1 MAKLIV
7 NPTSA
12 SRREIALQSSPISI
26 GRDPSNDLVLP
37 DSMVSRRHAVIEQRG
52 TQYFVRDC
60 NSSNGSLLNGDR
72 ITESA
77 LKDGDLMAIGAT
89 RLLFRDAATG
99 DVGEASHPPAP
110 APEPASGTVCPQC
123 KAPTR
128 GGGQFC
134 HACGASL
141 LPQVSPKMLC
151 PSCGTVVTLPA
162 RFCGVCGSELPRP
175 AGPLE
180 STTAQPVLKDDAP
193 ASDVLGEMSLASASV
208 STAKDLHL
216 QTPPP
221 LASPAV
227 APPPP
232 PIPPAVRT
240 VLPPAPPARSP
251 AALRPETP
259 APARAPVR
267 PQPRPPGAGVRLLAA
282 CLDSAVVMLGQGAL
296 LAPVLY
302 YWWAM
307 WDASRPAPLLSI
319 ALSLIV
325 GVLAVLLGILY
336 YVYFWGVQGAT
347 PGKQAFGLAVAD
359 AQGVV
364 PIGIGRAFLRVL
376 GYALSG
382 AILGIGFLLVPL
394 TGSGLH
400 DRIAGTRVIYR
411 ERD

>member
-12 SRREIALQSSPISI
+12 SRREIALQSSPLSI

-89 RLLFRDAATG
+89 RLLFRDAVTG
-99 DVGEASHPPAP
+99 EVGEASRVPAP
-110 APEPASGTVCPQC
+110 APASATVCPQC

-162 RFCGVCGSELPRP
+162 RYCGVCGRELPRSV
-175 AGPLE
+175 GPLE
-180 STTAQPVLKDDAP
+180 STTAQPVLTDDAP
-193 ASDVLGEMSLASASV
+193 ASDVLGGISLASASV

-221 LASPAV
+221 LPSPAV

-232 PIPPAVRT
+232 AIPPAVRT
-240 VLPPAPPARSP
+240 VMPPARPARPP

-296 LAPVLY
+296 LAPVVY

-325 GVLAVLLGILY
+325 GVLAMLLGILY

-359 AQGVV
+359 VQGVV